1 MKKGKGG
8 KSIPH
13 TQVLKIESVDTVNQ
27 SSRVYPATLH
37 VSPYRWT
44 EIGSNSWKTW
54 QNSALPYVHHDW
66 QLNTE
71 DLNSPAVTST
81 HLAPHAA
88 QNKHLEIPADL
99 THLHQQVWFVYQQQM
114 AGINYFWLIRSNC
127 SLSVGSRSPRIIQ
140 IVHLR
145 RVPSFLTEQIKYH
158 LVYIKKVLLLPYTN
172 HIMFKTSTVMFHIWL
187 LIFSSHTT
195 IWFTISLIC
204 EEAAVFG
211 TIHNMNIFTEY
222 WRKRDEVFQIKDHL
236 ENLNINATFCVKQ
249 PHWKID

>member
-1 MKKGKGG
+1 MKKGKGS

-66 QLNTE
+66 QLNTD

-145 RVPSFLTEQIKYH
+145 RVPPFLTEQIKYH

-187 LIFSSHTT
+187 LIFSFHTT

-204 EEAAVFG
+204 
-211 TIHNMNIFTEY
+211 
-222 WRKRDEVFQIKDHL
+222 
-236 ENLNINATFCVKQ
+236 
-249 PHWKID
+249 